1 MNRLRRVLLASGLVL
16 ALAACSGISVLESTV
31 TAYASW
37 PSPPVPAGWRCER
50 LPSQQLQAAIQGR
63 FEALTEPL
71 LVRAGWRRD
80 DAAPRY
86 LVQVG
91 VRSRRED
98 VMPWRGPFGPGF
110 RRGFGWPGPA
120 YESTRFDREVMLVI
134 REVASN
140 QVVFETHAAQDS
152 GWGDSDAVWSAM
164 LAAALHDFPNP
175 PAGPR
180 RVGVQVAR

>member
-1 MNRLRRVLLASGLVL
+1 VNRLRRTLLMAGLAL
-16 ALAACSGISVLESTV
+16 ALAACSGISVVESIV

-37 PSPPVPAGWRCER
+37 PSPPVAATWRFER

-63 FEALTEPL
+63 FEAMTEPL
-71 LVRAGWRRD
+71 LARAGWRRD

-91 VRSRRED
+91 ARSRRED
-98 VMPWRGPFGPGF
+98 VMPWRGPWGPGF

-120 YESTRFDREVMLVI
+120 FESTQYDREVMLVI

-140 QVVFETHAAQDS
+140 QVVFETHAAQES

-164 LAAALHDFPNP
+164 LTAALHEFPNP

-180 RVGVQVAR
+180 RVGVQVTQ